1 MPIFKDLQKHVRTL
15 GQKLT
20 AENIHNFGQKAM
32 NTAHVIGRKVS
43 NTLQKIENI
52 GSTALPVLQTVAGM
66 AGFPEVSA
74 LASASKGLSKISN
87 LRGNVDTVR
96 NMLNNAQ

>member
-20 AENIHNFGQKAM
+20 AENFHNFGQKAM

-43 NTLQKIENI
+43 NTLQKNR
-52 GSTALPVLQTVAGM
+52 
-66 AGFPEVSA
+66 
-74 LASASKGLSKISN
+74 KHW
-87 LRGNVDTVR
+87 
-96 NMLNNAQ
+96 